1 MASEHTTPPS
11 RKRNVQRTNGDSA
24 RWIAGL
30 VLFFAGLYITSSV
43 LFYFLCWRSDLSV
56 LQGVGAEDPRFDG
69 SVENLCGRSGAWLG
83 ELIAGRGFGLFGI
96 LLPVMLMLVGV
107 RIIRRKPLMFNHSI
121 LSLFLIMILG
131 SLTLGFVFGDKFNLI
146 ASSGWGGALGIEAA
160 RMLDEGIGAVGT
172 ALVLLGGWILT
183 GVFINRNFINTVN
196 SAGNAVVDKGGRIV
210 EIVKHR
216 VVPTHSRG
224 DGAEGA
230 DATDGQTCASAVRQ
244 RSGAVGETVRPAAA
258 SPGDDDADR
267 RRFGQAGTEGAA
279 LGRPAAAR
287 SAEEAATADAVS
299 PASSA
304 TAARFGAAGRTGV
317 PVEIEKPAME
327 TAEPRGGRPLRP
339 AATGEDDPFVVLTTD
354 GGATSRNAEMPAAP
368 ARGRVVMG
376 SDGLIEL
383 DLSDEGAAAPA
394 ASQSGVDPVVA
405 ERLLSGLKDAG
416 PEEGLTEILLDEGG
430 GETALASAGAARE
443 RAAVHAA
450 AEGLTE
456 LTLGGADAGGQCG
469 SGGDAGRGGTAV
481 HAAAEGLTELTL
493 GGADAGGQCGSGGD
507 AGRGGTAVHAAA
519 EGLTELTLG
528 EAGAAGTAQALPV
541 AGAAAAGRPSDAAA
555 AADGSGIVITVEERR
570 AALVDERKIT
580 TEAYDPL
587 KDLVNYRR
595 PPVSLLED
603 YQSDSEVS
611 DEEIYENK
619 SRIEETLKYFNIPIQ
634 RIKATVGPTVT
645 LYEIVQAQGVKISK
659 IQGLENDIAQSLK
672 ALGIRII
679 APIPG
684 KGTIGIEVPNR
695 DKQVVSMYS
704 AVRSMR
710 FQESRAELP
719 VVIGRTIQ
727 NENYVFDLA
736 KMPHLLVAGATGQGK
751 SVGLNAI
758 ITSLLYKKHPAQLKF
773 VMIDPKM
780 VEFSLYAKIER
791 HFLAKMES
799 EEEAIITD
807 PKKAVY
813 TLNSLCTE
821 MDNRLELCKK
831 AGARNIAEYNEKFVS
846 RRLNPQNGHR
856 YLPYIVVV
864 VDEFAD
870 LIMTA
875 REVEGPVMR
884 LAQKARAIGIHLIIA
899 TQRPD
904 VKVITGGIKANF
916 PARIAFRVMQMIDS
930 RTIIDQPGANQL
942 IGRGDMLFSKDGEL
956 TRIQC
961 ALVETREVERIV
973 DYISKQQG
981 YTEPYPLPDYTPETG
996 SEAPAGGESGAPVK
1010 YDSLFAEIARSAVSG
1025 GSISTSMI
1033 QRNYEVGFNRAGRIM
1048 MQLERAGI
1056 VGRQEGAKPRDI
1068 LYHDLPS
1075 LEARLQELGVF

>member
-1 MASEHTTPPS
+1 MTPKSKTSSSAGKSAP
-11 RKRNVQRTNGDSA
+11 QRSDSDSA

-30 VLFFAGLYITSSV
+30 ILFFAGLFITASV

-56 LQGVGAEDPRFDG
+56 LQGVGSEDPRFDG
-69 SVENLCGRSGAWLG
+69 SVENLCGRTGAWLG
-83 ELIAGRGFGLFGI
+83 EQIVGRGFGLFGI
-96 LLPVMLMLVGV
+96 LLPIMVMLLGV
-107 RIIRRKPLMFNHSI
+107 RIIRRKPLVCNHAT
-121 LSLFLIMILG
+121 LSLFFILILG
-131 SLTLGFVFGDKFNLI
+131 SLTLGFIFGEHWSLI
-146 ASSGWGGALGIEAA
+146 SSSGWGGALGIEVA
-160 RMLDEGIGAVGT
+160 RMLGDRIGAVGT
-172 ALVLLGGWILT
+172 AIVLLGGWILT

-196 SAGNAVVDKGGRIV
+196 SAGNVVVNRSGRIV
-210 EIVKHR
+210 EILRKQ
-216 VVPTHSRG
+216 VVPGHPQQP
-224 DGAEGA
+224 DE
-230 DATDGQTCASAVRQ
+230 DETDDDLETTPQHEASAQ
-244 RSGAVGETVRPAAA
+244 
-258 SPGDDDADR
+258 
-267 RRFGQAGTEGAA
+267 
-279 LGRPAAAR
+279 AAAR
-287 SAEEAATADAVS
+287 ETSAPGKVEPDPATLT
-299 PASSA
+299 PQQQ
-304 TAARFGAAGRTGV
+304 
-317 PVEIEKPAME
+317 PVEQAQPQQQEVPAEIERPKMHEEEKPAE
-327 TAEPRGGRPLRP
+327 TVDNSFTTERP
-339 AATGEDDPFVVLTTD
+339 APEPFTGTDDDPFVELTTD
-354 GGATSRNAEMPAAP
+354 AHVTPDEPAHDTASEP
-368 ARGRVVMG
+368 IRANRGRVVMG
-376 SDGLIEL
+376 DDGLIEL
-383 DLSDEGAAAPA
+383 DLSEDGSVAPSTSA
-394 ASQSGVDPVVA
+394 IDPVVA
-405 ERLLSGLKDAG
+405 RHLLSGLEETPHPSESAIDG
-416 PEEGLTEILLDEGG
+416 ITEVTLDVPEEPQQQTATTFTEPHVATPMHAPHQSSDDDGLIEVTLEPEMHSTVTPQPSLRPEVSVSGQP
-430 GETALASAGAARE
+430 SAPSQPAQTTQSAQP
-443 RAAVHAA
+443 
-450 AEGLTE
+450 EGL
-456 LTLGGADAGGQCG
+456 
-469 SGGDAGRGGTAV
+469 V
-481 HAAAEGLTELTL
+481 
-493 GGADAGGQCGSGGD
+493 
-507 AGRGGTAVHAAA
+507 V
-519 EGLTELTLG
+519 
-528 EAGAAGTAQALPV
+528 
-541 AGAAAAGRPSDAAA
+541 
-555 AADGSGIVITVEERR
+555 TVEEHE
-570 AALVDERKIT
+570 AKMVDEHKIT

-587 KDLVNYRR
+587 KDLVNYHR
-595 PPVSLLED
+595 PPVNLLED

-704 AVRSMR
+704 AIRSMR
-710 FQESRAELP
+710 FQESKAELP

-758 ITSLLYKKHPAQLKF
+758 ITSLLYKKHPSQLKF

-780 VEFSLYAKIER
+780 VEFSLYSKIEK

-799 EEEAIITD
+799 EEEAVITD

-813 TLNSLCTE
+813 TLNALCVE

-831 AGARNIAEYNEKFVS
+831 AGARNIAEYNEKFTS
-846 RRLNPQNGHR
+846 RRLNPQHGHR

-956 TRIQC
+956 IRIQC

-973 DYISKQQG
+973 DYISKQQS
-981 YTEPYPLPDYTPETG
+981 YTSAYALPDYTPETG
-996 SEAPAGGESGAPVK
+996 SEAPTGNGESGAPVK
-1010 YDSLFAEIARSAVSG
+1010 YDTLFAEIARAAVSG

-1048 MQLERAGI
+1048 LQLERAGI

-1075 LEARLQELGVF
+1075 LEARLQDLGVF

>member
-481 HAAAEGLTELTL
+481 P
-493 GGADAGGQCGSGGD
+493 
-507 AGRGGTAVHAAA
+507 AAA

>member
-1 MASEHTTPPS
+1 MTAAKKSSSPKNTKSAPT
-11 RKRNVQRTNGDSA
+11 RTNRDSM
-24 RWIAGL
+24 RWIFGL
-30 VLFFAGLYITSSV
+30 LLLFTGLYLTASV
-43 LFYFLCWRSDLSV
+43 LFYYFTWRADMSLVSGTDP
-56 LQGVGAEDPRFDG
+56 EDPRLVDLAAA
-69 SVENLCGRSGAWLG
+69 VENPCGYWGAWMAERFVGRSF
-83 ELIAGRGFGLFGI
+83 GFFGI
-96 LLPVMLMLVGV
+96 ILPIILVMLGI
-107 RIIRRKPLMFNHSI
+107 RIIRQRPLLINHSVLSALMI
-121 LSLFLIMILG
+121 LILG
-131 SLTLGFVFGDKFNLI
+131 SLTFGFFFNDKWAVFG
-146 ASSGWGGALGIEAA
+146 SGWGGAFGIEIS
-160 RMLDEGIGAVGT
+160 RMLTGAIGSVGN
-172 ALVLLGGWILT
+172 LLLLLGAWILT

-196 SAGNAVVDKGGRIV
+196 TAGNVMVDKGEKIV
-210 EIVKHR
+210 DLVKHS
-216 VVPTHSRG
+216 VAH
-224 DGAEGA
+224 A
-230 DATDGQTCASAVRQ
+230 
-244 RSGAVGETVRPAAA
+244 
-258 SPGDDDADR
+258 
-267 RRFGQAGTEGAA
+267 
-279 LGRPAAAR
+279 
-287 SAEEAATADAVS
+287 
-299 PASSA
+299 
-304 TAARFGAAGRTGV
+304 
-317 PVEIEKPAME
+317 
-327 TAEPRGGRPLRP
+327 
-339 AATGEDDPFVVLTTD
+339 
-354 GGATSRNAEMPAAP
+354 
-368 ARGRVVMG
+368 
-376 SDGLIEL
+376 
-383 DLSDEGAAAPA
+383 
-394 ASQSGVDPVVA
+394 A
-405 ERLLSGLKDAG
+405 ERSQNEEEQ
-416 PEEGLTEILLDEGG
+416 PEP
-430 GETALASAGAARE
+430 
-443 RAAVHAA
+443 AVKHAA
-450 AEGLTE
+450 AQTE
-456 LTLGGADAGGQCG
+456 PAAETATTPQAEPAVEAKPAREAEPEPTASVSIERPEAQMAAEEESESPFLEIVPGQAVTASAAEAEKEEPAAMTTVRLAGPPVV
-469 SGGDAGRGGTAV
+469 GGDDVFTEFDLSSGHPEPEPTAQPADEASPSGVKMVTTDDGFIEYTLVKRPEPAPTQTAV
-481 HAAAEGLTELTL
+481 QSTAPAVAPVSTAAPEPK
-493 GGADAGGQCGSGGD
+493 
-507 AGRGGTAVHAAA
+507 AASTMP
-519 EGLTELTLG
+519 E
-528 EAGAAGTAQALPV
+528 
-541 AGAAAAGRPSDAAA
+541 
-555 AADGSGIVITVEERR
+555 GIVVTVEEHQ
-570 AALVDERKIT
+570 AKVVDEESI
-580 TEAYDPL
+580 ENNLYDPL
-587 KDLVNYRR
+587 KDLNNYQR

-603 YQSDSEVS
+603 YVSDSQVS

-619 SRIEETLKYFNIPIQ
+619 SKIEQTLKDFGIPIQ

-695 DKQVVSMYS
+695 DKQIVSMYS
-704 AVRSMR
+704 AIRSLR

-780 VEFSLYAKIER
+780 VEFSLYAKIEK

-807 PKKAVY
+807 PRKAVY
-813 TLNSLCTE
+813 TLNALCTE

-831 AGARNIAEYNEKFVS
+831 AGARNIAEYNDKFV
-846 RRLNPQNGHR
+846 RRQLNPEKGHR

-956 TRIQC
+956 IRIQC
-961 ALVETREVERIV
+961 ALVETKEVERIV
-973 DYISKQQG
+973 DYIAKQPG
-981 YTEPYPLPDYTPETG
+981 YMEAYRLPDYVPDSGGDSPSLG
-996 SEAPAGGESGAPVK
+996 SESGAPMK
-1010 YDSLFAEIARSAVSG
+1010 YDSLFAEVARAAVSQG
-1025 GSISTSMI
+1025 QISTSSI

-1075 LEARLQELGVF
+1075 LEARLQDLGVF

>member
-1 MASEHTTPPS
+1 MTSKNTSTS
-11 RKRNVQRTNGDSA
+11 RGRQPVQRTNGDSA
-24 RWIAGL
+24 RWIGGL
-30 VLFFAGLYITSSV
+30 LLFFTGLFVAASV
-43 LFYFLCWRSDLSV
+43 FFSFFCWASDQSGLP
-56 LQGVGAEDPRFDG
+56 LTAAERTLRGIEP
-69 SVENLCGRSGAWLG
+69 ENLCGWQGAWLG
-83 ELIAGRGFGLFGI
+83 RMLVDNSFGVFGI
-96 LLPVMLMLVGV
+96 LIPVMLMLVGV
-107 RIIRRKPLMFNHSI
+107 RIIRRKPLLFNHSI
-121 LSLFLIMILG
+121 LSLCFIMILG
-131 SLTLGFVFGDKFNLI
+131 SVTLGFLFGERWSLC
-146 ASSGWGGALGIEAA
+146 ASTGWGGDAGLWAAAWLRANLGV
-160 RMLDEGIGAVGT
+160 VGS
-172 ALVLLGGWILT
+172 LILLLGGWILI

-196 SAGNAVVDKGGRIV
+196 TAGNAMVGGGSRIV
-210 EIVKHR
+210 DIVKQK
-216 VVPTHSRG
+216 VVP
-224 DGAEGA
+224 GAHGKREVDESDDEA
-230 DATDGQTCASAVRQ
+230 DTMPEPV
-244 RSGAVGETVRPAAA
+244 AAK
-258 SPGDDDADR
+258 P
-267 RRFGQAGTEGAA
+267 
-279 LGRPAAAR
+279 
-287 SAEEAATADAVS
+287 
-299 PASSA
+299 
-304 TAARFGAAGRTGV
+304 V
-317 PVEIEKPAME
+317 PVEAKPVQSAPAEMKVSRPAPAPQPAVLHSDE
-327 TAEPRGGRPLRP
+327 ENPFLEVPLGEAPVEIDRAAEP
-339 AATGEDDPFVVLTTD
+339 DDVL
-354 GGATSRNAEMPAAP
+354 PAAP
-368 ARGRVVMG
+368 AGDDEFTEVDLSLGGRSDGRVVMG
-376 SDGLIEL
+376 RGGLVEL
-383 DLSDEGAAAPA
+383 AAPRPA
-394 ASQSGVDPVVA
+394 MRKPEPVA
-405 ERLLSGLKDAG
+405 DG
-416 PEEGLTEILLDEGG
+416 PFTEIDLTEE
-430 GETALASAGAARE
+430 EP
-443 RAAVHAA
+443 
-450 AEGLTE
+450 
-456 LTLGGADAGGQCG
+456 
-469 SGGDAGRGGTAV
+469 
-481 HAAAEGLTELTL
+481 
-493 GGADAGGQCGSGGD
+493 
-507 AGRGGTAVHAAA
+507 
-519 EGLTELTLG
+519 
-528 EAGAAGTAQALPV
+528 AGTQPEAPEMPECV
-541 AGAAAAGRPSDAAA
+541 ANAEPEG
-555 AADGSGIVITVEERR
+555 VVVTVEAHEARV
-570 AALVDERKIT
+570 VDAKAIS

-587 KDLVNYRR
+587 KDLLNYRK
-595 PPVSLLED
+595 PSVTLLED

-619 SRIEETLKYFNIPIQ
+619 SKIEDTLKNFGIPIQ

-704 AVRSMR
+704 SVRSMK
-710 FQESRAELP
+710 FQESKAELP

-758 ITSLLYKKHPAQLKF
+758 ITSLLYKKHPSQLKF

-791 HFLAKMES
+791 HFLAKMSS
-799 EEEAIITD
+799 EDEAIITD

-813 TLNSLCTE
+813 TLNALCLE
-821 MDNRLELCKK
+821 MDERLELCKA
-831 AGARNIAEYNEKFVS
+831 AGVRNIAEYNEKFTA
-846 RRLNPQNGHR
+846 RRLNPEKGHR

-961 ALVETREVERIV
+961 ALVETKEVERICE
-973 DYISKQQG
+973 YISTQQG
-981 YTEPYPLPDYTPETG
+981 YTKAYDLPDYTPDAGAETSGLG
-996 SEAPAGGESGAPVK
+996 SEEAAPVK
-1010 YDSLFAEIARSAVSG
+1010 YDLLFAEIARDAVSG
-1025 GSISTSMI
+1025 GNISTSMI

-1048 MQLERAGI
+1048 TQLERAGI
-1056 VGRQEGAKPRDI
+1056 VGRQQGAKPRDI

-1075 LEARLQELGVF
+1075 LEAKLQDLGLF